1 MSIILKNYTYAM
13 VTALIGLQRFAEAGT
28 VVNTTT
34 GTVNA
39 YTGEAQATGAMS
51 AGMKTYY
58 DTEMLENA
66 RNQHYFAQFGKKQ
79 VLPQNHGMTIEWRKW
94 NTLPL
99 ADVLKEAVIP
109 TSKKLGETAITGSI
123 RELGM
128 YVTLSR
134 SIQLHHVDD
143 VILGATEE
151 LGASAGDT
159 QDVAVRNALAEGTNV
174 LYADSVKN
182 GVESEVKG
190 RWQLDESCLLT
201 PDVVN
206 QVFTI
211 MSKNKVPQIDGKY
224 VGIVHPSVVY
234 DLRSSEEW
242 MDAHKYASP
251 EEIYNGE
258 IGELHGIRFVRTPT
272 APVWA
277 GEPLNGETSRYLSM
291 TTTYS
296 SSDTGGSPAY
306 GAASNYKLVISE
318 TPTKE
323 LVGRY
328 CHVYDASESKYVGS
342 VQIVGVDVSG
352 KALWLDIDL
361 GITPA
366 TGDKLFPGEGGA
378 EPTDGTGGMAVYG
391 CMFFGKDAYG
401 IIDPEG
407 AGLEMIIKTPEQA
420 GGPLNQFSTA
430 GYKLSEGTKILYQER
445 LLRVECCARRYSKK
459 DQSNMQPFKEAE

>member
-1 MSIILKNYTYAM
+1 MSMILRNYTYAM
-13 VTALIGLQRFAEAGT
+13 IAGMVGLQRFAEAGT

-51 AGMKTYY
+51 VGMKTYY

-79 VLPQNHGMTIEWRKW
+79 VLPRNHGMTIEWRKW

-99 ADVLKEAVIP
+99 GDVLKEAVIP
-109 TSKKLGETAITGSI
+109 TSKRLGETAITGSI

-128 YVTLSR
+128 YVTISR
-134 SIQLHHVDD
+134 GIQLHHVDD

-159 QDVAVRNALAEGTNV
+159 QDVAIRNALAEGTNV
-174 LYADSVKN
+174 LYADQVVN
-182 GVESEVKG
+182 GVETEIEG
-190 RWQLDESCLLT
+190 RYQLNANCTLT

-206 QVFTI
+206 QVYTI
-211 MSKNKVPQIDGKY
+211 MRKNNVPPIDGKY
-224 VGIVHPSVVY
+224 VCIVHPSAVY
-234 DLRSSEEW
+234 DLRSSDEW
-242 MDAHKYASP
+242 VEAHKYASP

-258 IGELHGIRFVRTPT
+258 IGELHNVRFVSTYT

-277 GEPLNGETSRYLSM
+277 GEPLNGDTSRYLTM

-296 SSDTGGSPAY
+296 ANDTGGAPTY
-306 GAASNYKLVISE
+306 GAASNYKLVIEE
-318 TPTKE
+318 TPTE
-323 LVGRY
+323 ALVGRY
-328 CHVYDASESKYVGS
+328 CHVYAASASSYVGT
-342 VQIVGVDVSG
+342 VKIVGVDETG
-352 KALWLDIDL
+352 KALWFDTDL

-366 TGDKLFPGEGGA
+366 SGDKLYPGEGGA
-378 EPTDGTGGMAVYG
+378 EPVDGTGGMAVYG

-407 AGLEMIIKTPEQA
+407 AGLEMIIKTSEQA

-445 LLRVECCARRYSKK
+445 LLRVECCSRKYSTK
-459 DQSNMQPFKEAE
+459 DAGNMTAFKEAE